1 MVLGWGSN
9 WNKKRTVTGG
19 SSWLSKVP
27 RKDQKERVGDLQPR
41 GRDHTDTCIWKA
53 CWAAQLGPLVAA
65 SLQTR
70 PQNPHTYSLPP
81 DCCQQE
87 EGLTGRCPSSNG
99 PAFTRASSATRSPV
113 CLLLGRSQIC
123 PSLVRTCSPSVST
136 ARKEKRS
143 CWEGRNAHPGAV
155 SGPSA
160 KGLCFLAWLV
170 LSCIM
175 ERSS

>member
-27 RKDQKERVGDLQPR
+27 RKDQKERVGDVQPR

-70 PQNPHTYSLPP
+70 PQILTLTLFPQTAPSKKAASLDDARAQMAQHLPGPP
-81 DCCQQE
+81 VPRGRLCVCSWGEARSVHPWCGRVHHQFPQPGKRSGAAGK
-87 EGLTGRCPSSNG
+87 EGTLTLEQFLARVL
-99 PAFTRASSATRSPV
+99 RASAS
-113 CLLLGRSQIC
+113 LLG
-123 PSLVRTCSPSVST
+123 
-136 ARKEKRS
+136 
-143 CWEGRNAHPGAV
+143 
-155 SGPSA
+155 
-160 KGLCFLAWLV
+160 
-170 LSCIM
+170 
-175 ERSS
+175 